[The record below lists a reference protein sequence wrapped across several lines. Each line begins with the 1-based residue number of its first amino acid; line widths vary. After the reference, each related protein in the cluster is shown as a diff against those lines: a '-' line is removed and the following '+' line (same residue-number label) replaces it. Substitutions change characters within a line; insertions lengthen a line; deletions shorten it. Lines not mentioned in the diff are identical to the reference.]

1 MGNVYDLY
9 LRAIK
14 NSSKKELS
22 NKLGVNKNTIDRWE
36 LLKVVPSNYQ
46 FDLYD
51 ILGEDIDYSKFDE
64 KDKDQFFTKKTTV
77 KKCIKIL
84 EDKLNEFAINQND
97 YIFIEPSAGDGSFY
111 DELPK
116 ERRIGIDIEPRHSE
130 VIKDNFLKWE
140 PKENSK
146 FITIGNPPFGLRGNM
161 ALRFINHS
169 AKFSEFTA
177 FILPQIFESSGK
189 GNCMDRVK
197 GMNLIHS
204 EKVESEFYYPNG
216 SEVNVNVIFQIWS
229 KEYKNNKDKFS
240 ASNYIKI
247 YSVSNGGTPST
258 TRNKKMWNKCD
269 FYLPTTCFGEKMKL
283 YENFEELPQKRG
295 YGIVILKNKDEITEV
310 LKNTEWKD
318 VCFMST
324 NGALNLRF
332 DLIEK
337 VLIENN
343 FINE

>member
-1 MGNVYDLY
+1 MPKGQP
-9 LRAIK
+9 
-14 NSSKKELS
+14 KKPRIQGD
-22 NKLGVNKNTIDRWE
+22 KLPE
-36 LLKVVPSNYQ
+36 EQ
-46 FDLYD
+46 
-51 ILGEDIDYSKFDE
+51 
-64 KDKDQFFTKKTTV
+64 
-77 KKCIKIL
+77 IKIL
-84 EDKLNEFAINQND
+84 KS
-97 YIFIEPSAGDGSFY
+97 IEL
-111 DELPK
+111 E
-116 ERRIGIDIEPRHSE
+116 
-130 VIKDNFLKWE
+130 IKKSSLFLK
-140 PKENSK
+140 KNIK
-146 FITIGNPPFGLRGNM
+146 
-161 ALRFINHS
+161 
-169 AKFSEFTA
+169 SE
-177 FILPQIFESSGK
+177 K
-189 GNCMDRVK
+189 
-197 GMNLIHS
+197 S